1 MITGGKLVLGRSKTL
16 TLKHLGLNCLY
27 KELSLELVCFLKL
40 NYFGK
45 LFKFVQSINELF

>member
-1 MITGGKLVLGRSKTL
+1 MITGGKLVRGRSKAL

-27 KELSLELVCFLKL
+27 KELSLKLVCFLKL

-45 LFKFVQSINELF
+45 LLKSVQPINGLF